1 VVRLLMVQALTQ
13 FGGLNMFRVE
23 HDIATGEVKEI
34 PLTAA
39 EIKAIEKLQKE
50 AALNRELL
58 KTEAKAKAT
67 AKAALLAK
75 LGITEEE
82 ARILLGGN

>member
-1 VVRLLMVQALTQ
+1 MVVRLLMVQALTQ
-13 FGGLNMFRVE
+13 FGGLNMFRIE

-50 AALNRELL
+50 AAEKNAIIQA
-58 KTEAKAKAT
+58 EAEAKAT
-67 AKAALLAK
+67 AKAALLTR
-75 LGITEEE
+75 LGITAEE
-82 ARILLGGN
+82 ATLLLS